1 MLPLGLVALL
11 GAFESLL
18 GITTP
23 LTVVVLLGLSK
34 DVLDIVLFGGVESL
48 LVIFVTLL
56 VMGEENLLGT
66 VGLLRVVALLGGITG

>member
-23 LTVVVLLGLSK
+23 LTVFVLLGLSK

-48 LVIFVTLL
+48 LVKFVTLL
-56 VMGEENLLGT
+56 VIGENLLGA
-66 VGLLRVVALLGGITG
+66 VGLLRVVALLGEITA